1 MAFNDELLNET
12 ADVENS
18 RSLEG
23 CKANN
28 QVDYIFEQVAN
39 EAAKLKPQRITNF
52 LICCSRST

>member
-1 MAFNDELLNET
+1 MVFTDEPLNET

-18 RSLEG
+18 WSLEG

-28 QVDYIFEQVAN
+28 QVDYTFEQVAN

-52 LICCSRST
+52 LICRSRST

>member
-1 MAFNDELLNET
+1 MVFNDEPLNET

-18 RSLEG
+18 HSLEG
-23 CKANN
+23 WKANN
-28 QVDYIFEQVAN
+28 QVDYTFEQVAN

>member
-1 MAFNDELLNET
+1 MAFNDEPLNET

-23 CKANN
+23 WKANN
-28 QVDYIFEQVAN
+28 QVDETFEQVAN